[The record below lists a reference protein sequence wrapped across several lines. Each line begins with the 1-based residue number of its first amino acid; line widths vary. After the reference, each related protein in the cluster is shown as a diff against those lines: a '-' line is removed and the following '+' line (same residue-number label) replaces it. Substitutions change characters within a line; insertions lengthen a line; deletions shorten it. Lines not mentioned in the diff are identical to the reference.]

1 MHSFSALA
9 FSSPRME
16 KPSSSSIPRP
26 SYQPSRVLPSSY
38 PSPRTI
44 YSDRFIP
51 SRIGSNF
58 TLFDLSPSPSASSSS
73 DVSGREYGSGAYVA
87 LLRNALFGPDQ
98 GVAPPATPDRSA
110 EAAGRRSSSAAS
122 STSSSSGF
130 SIPSRNIFRYKADV
144 PRYSLAA
151 QFQDGLPGFPHI
163 HPRAPR
169 KVSPSP
175 YKVGSL
181 FVLDAPALQDDFYLN
196 LVDWSSHNVL
206 AVGLGDCVYLWNAC
220 SSKVR

>member
-1 MHSFSALA
+1 MV
-9 FSSPRME
+9 

-73 DVSGREYGSGAYVA
+73 DVSGREYGSGAYAA

-122 STSSSSGF
+122 ST
-130 SIPSRNIFRYKADV
+130 YKADV

-151 QFQDGLPGFPHI
+151 QFEDGLPGFPHI

-181 FVLDAPALQDDFYLN
+181 FVFRLEVSL
-196 LVDWSSHNVL
+196 
-206 AVGLGDCVYLWNAC
+206 
-220 SSKVR
+220 

>member
-1 MHSFSALA
+1 MDSFSAFA

-16 KPSSSSIPRP
+16 KPSLSSTPRP
-26 SYQPSRVLPSSY
+26 SYLVETPSRALPSSY
-38 PSPRTI
+38 SSPRTI

-73 DVSGREYGSGAYVA
+73 DVSGREYGSGAYAA

-144 PRYSLAA
+144 PRHSLAT
-151 QFQDGLPGFPHI
+151 QFEDGLPGFPHI

-181 FVLDAPALQDDFYLN
+181 FVFLLELSLF
-196 LVDWSSHNVL
+196 VIVVEKDWI
-206 AVGLGDCVYLWNAC
+206 
-220 SSKVR
+220 